1 MKLAV
6 TCCIKDEA
14 PYIIDWVA
22 HYMALGFTDIVIFQ
36 NDSVD
41 GTDALC
47 AALAN
52 AGYIHYID
60 NSDPN
65 VAPELYRDHPAQR
78 RALNWMKHIDVL
90 QNADYIFPVDI
101 DEYLE
106 FPVDGTFPAL
116 LKRLD
121 YPDVVSFAWRM
132 FGSSGQMDFNPQPV
146 TERFTQA
153 AAPDDLGSNRP
164 FKQMKSA
171 YRPKLPK
178 RYDIHGPVLNKDQDI
193 SWVTADGRDL
203 EDRTIHTINDFDYT
217 FANLRH
223 YHVKSQAEF
232 MLKIVRGVA
241 DRPLHRRHQKG
252 LPAFIEMEV
261 NTMHLPF
268 TGPIYEQG
276 RQIAAKMRSD
286 PSIYHVEQDGI
297 KTFTT
302 LLDLATK
309 AVSTNQAFRRSPYL
323 KAVFTEYFQTEV
335 YDKL

>member
-22 HYMALGFTDIVIFQ
+22 HYLALGFTDIVIFQ

-65 VAPELYRDHPAQR
+65 AAPELYRDHPAQR
-78 RALNWMKHIDVL
+78 RALNWAKHIDAL
-90 QNADYIFPVDI
+90 QDADYMLSVDI

-106 FPVDGTFPAL
+106 LPTDGTFPAL
-116 LKRLD
+116 LARLE
-121 YPDVVSFAWRM
+121 YPDIVSFAWRM
-132 FGSSGQMDFNPQPV
+132 FGSSGHTEFNTAPV
-146 TERFTQA
+146 TERFAQA
-153 AAPDDLGSNRP
+153 ATPDDLGSNRP

-178 RYDIHGPVLNKDQDI
+178 RYDIHGPVLRKDQDAT
-193 SWVTADGRDL
+193 WVTPNGRDIP
-203 EDRTIHTINDFDYT
+203 DSTVHTINNFDYT

-241 DRPLHRRHQKG
+241 DRPLHRLHQKG
-252 LPAFIEMEV
+252 LPAFNNMEV
-261 NTMHLPF
+261 NTIHLPF
-268 TGPIYEQG
+268 TGTVYKEG
-276 RQIAAKMRSD
+276 RQIAAKIRND
-286 PSIYHVEQDGI
+286 PTILQTEEDSIN
-297 KTFTT
+297 TFTT
-302 LLDLATK
+302 LLDLAIK
-309 AVSTNQAFRRSPYL
+309 AVSAKQAFRQSPYL